1 MQYCMQYWI
10 QILLNPKFFD
20 LDFFDQIF
28 FGTNVFEPKE
38 RQQKQ
43 QPQPQF

>member
-1 MQYCMQYWI
+1 MQYWI
-10 QILLNPKFFD
+10 QIFFYQNFFD

-28 FGTNVFEPKE
+28 FGTNVIE
-38 RQQKQ
+38 QKQ